1 MTKTR
6 KKADKKT
13 DGTKDTRM
21 PTSVFVPLYLEAVAK
36 GMTRQDF
43 AESIGI
49 QASSVYQRIHD
60 YHAKGY
66 SQTEF
71 PHLKARGKR
80 SLKETVDAALAAF
93 KNGATSPKAKDELA
107 DEAVKVSAKA
117 AAAVTEVEVEEK
129 EYDPAAE
136 LDRLLGN

>member
-13 DGTKDTRM
+13 DGAKDTRM

-49 QASSVYQRIHD
+49 QASSVYQRIHGMWM
-60 YHAKGY
+60 KGACKK
-66 SQTEF
+66 TF
-71 PHLKARGKR
+71 PLLKARGKR
-80 SLKETVDAALAAF
+80 PFLETVDRAVAAYRSGSVSLEPKKDLATAVSRV
-93 KNGATSPKAKDELA
+93 ATAEEFSPQD
-107 DEAVKVSAKA
+107 
-117 AAAVTEVEVEEK
+117 
-129 EYDPAAE
+129 E
-136 LDRLLGN
+136 LDRLLNG